1 MNETKEHFAKPRK
14 VALYMHMSGAL
25 QGWVHVAEVRYVD
38 YDEHYQTLPGGQQR
52 EKQDAGSVRISQPLE
67 IAFTAA
73 DNEQVVANAVAALDE
88 AERQAI
94 EDLNKKLADIRGR
107 KAQFLALSHQPETV

>member
-14 VALYMHMSGAL
+14 LALYMYMSGAL
-25 QGWVHVAEVRYVD
+25 QGHVTVCQVRYVD
-38 YDEHYQTLPGGQQR
+38 YDEHYQTLPNGQLR
-52 EKQDAGSVRISQPLE
+52 EKPDRECVRISDPVE
-67 IAFTAA
+67 VSFAAA

-94 EDLNKKLADIRGR
+94 EDLNKKIAEIRGR
-107 KAQFLALSHQPETV
+107 KAQFLALSHQPEPV